1 MVNAFWRQYRKII
14 ANLRVETV
22 NGLPHTK
29 GQLQIRHWHRRVIIP
44 IAACMTQ
51 FTPASPPPATKDIQ
65 FREFVMLCACL
76 MAMNAMSI
84 DPMLPALPAIG
95 RDLAIPHPNDRQL
108 IISVYFLGLG
118 VGSLLFGV
126 LSDRYGRKKILGGAM
141 VLFILSSVACAGAQS
156 FSMMLVGRACAGFFA
171 GASRVITVG
180 IIRDRFRGDA
190 MARVMSLIFAVF
202 MLIPVMAPSFGQAI
216 LWIAPWRWIF
226 WALAILATAIL
237 LWMMMRLPE
246 TLLPENRTRI
256 TPRALMHTVAQIV
269 RTRSSIGYMLAS
281 GVVMGG
287 LIGFILSV
295 QQIFFD
301 IFHAEHFFPIA
312 FACIAGSMGI
322 GSLVNSRLVS
332 RFGARRLSQSAL
344 IALILIA
351 LVHLAIIWAGWETMV
366 TFMLL
371 QSLTMVT
378 VAFTASNFSAISME
392 PFSKGAGVASSF
404 QAFLTTA
411 LSSALG
417 SIVGRAFN
425 GTTLPLTLG
434 LAVFGTLSFLILLWA
449 ERGRMFTRPNHAGL
463 RDVEMMH

>member
-1 MVNAFWRQYRKII
+1 MAENSPMGAQ
-14 ANLRVETV
+14 
-22 NGLPHTK
+22 P
-29 GQLQIRHWHRRVIIP
+29 
-44 IAACMTQ
+44 AA
-51 FTPASPPPATKDIQ
+51 KDIH
-65 FREFVMLCACL
+65 FREFVLLCACL
-76 MAMNAMSI
+76 MAMNALSI
-84 DPMLPALPAIG
+84 DPMLPALPDIG
-95 RDLAIPHPNDRQL
+95 RDLHIANPNDRQL
-108 IISVYFLGLG
+108 IISFYFMGLG

-126 LSDRYGRKKILGGAM
+126 LSDQFGRKKVLGGAM
-141 VLFILSSVACAGAQS
+141 ILFILSSIACAGAHS
-156 FSMMLVGRACAGFFA
+156 FTMLLIARTSAGFFA

-180 IIRDRFRGDA
+180 IIRDRFKGDA

-226 WALAILATAIL
+226 WALAIMASLIL
-237 LWMMMRLPE
+237 LWLMARMPE
-246 TLLPENRTRI
+246 TLRPENRMRI
-256 TPRALMHTVAQIV
+256 TVGGLLHTVGTIM
-269 RTRSSIGYMLAS
+269 RTRSSIGHMLAS

-301 IFHAEHFFPIA
+301 VFKAEEIFPIA
-312 FACIAGSMGI
+312 FALMAAGMGI

-332 RFGARRLSQSAL
+332 RFGARRLSQAAL
-344 IALILIA
+344 IAFILIA
-351 LVHLAIIWAGWETMV
+351 IVHVSVILSGRETIV

-371 QSLTMVT
+371 QGITMLT

-411 LSSALG
+411 LSATLG

-425 GTTLPLTLG
+425 GTTLPLAMG
-434 LAVFGTLSFLILLWA
+434 LLVFGSLSFLIVIWA
-449 ERGRMFTRPNHAGL
+449 ERGRLFTRPNNSGL
-463 RDVEMMH
+463 RDVEFETVH

>member
-1 MVNAFWRQYRKII
+1 MTHI
-14 ANLRVETV
+14 A
-22 NGLPHTK
+22 
-29 GQLQIRHWHRRVIIP
+29 
-44 IAACMTQ
+44 
-51 FTPASPPPATKDIQ
+51 PASPPAAKDIQ
-65 FREFVMLCACL
+65 FREFVLLCACL

-126 LSDRYGRKKILGGAM
+126 LSDRYGRKKVLGSAM
-141 VLFILSSVACAGAQS
+141 VLFILSSIACAGAQS
-156 FSMMLVGRACAGFFA
+156 FPMMLAGRACAGFFA

-180 IIRDRFRGDA
+180 IVRDRFRGDA

-226 WALAILATAIL
+226 WALAILSTAIL
-237 LWMMMRLPE
+237 LWMMVRMPE

-256 TPRALMHTVAQIV
+256 TPRALMHTVGQII

-301 IFHAEHFFPIA
+301 IFHAEHVFPIA

-332 RFGARRLSQSAL
+332 RFGARRLSQGAL

-351 LVHLAIIWAGWETMV
+351 LVHLAIIQAGWETMV

-371 QSLTMVT
+371 QALTMVT

-434 LAVFGTLSFLILLWA
+434 LAVFGILSFLILLWA
-449 ERGRMFTRPNHAGL
+449 ERGRLFTRPNHGEL
-463 RDVEMMH
+463 RDVEVMH

>member
-1 MVNAFWRQYRKII
+1 MAQ
-14 ANLRVETV
+14 
-22 NGLPHTK
+22 
-29 GQLQIRHWHRRVIIP
+29 
-44 IAACMTQ
+44 
-51 FTPASPPPATKDIQ
+51 TPPSAPAQGPVPAGKDIQ
-65 FREFVMLCACL
+65 FREFVLLCACL
-76 MAMNAMSI
+76 MAMNALSI

-95 RDLAIPHPNDRQL
+95 RDLAIAQPNDRQL
-108 IISVYFLGLG
+108 IISVYFMGLG

-126 LSDRYGRKKILGGAM
+126 LSDRYGRKRVLGWAM
-141 VLFILSSVACAGAQS
+141 ILFILSSMACAAAQS
-156 FSMMLVGRACAGFFA
+156 FPMMLIGRASAGFFA

-180 IIRDRFRGDA
+180 IVRDRFRGDA

-226 WALAILATAIL
+226 WALAIMASLIL
-237 LWMMMRLPE
+237 LWMMARMPE
-246 TLLPENRTRI
+246 TLAPENRMRI
-256 TPRALMHTVAQIV
+256 TVGALLNTVGTIL

-301 IFHAEHFFPIA
+301 IFKAEHLFPIA
-312 FACIAGSMGI
+312 FATIAGCMGI

-332 RFGARRLSQSAL
+332 RFGARRLSQGAL
-344 IALILIA
+344 IAFVLIA
-351 LVHLAIIWAGWETMV
+351 IAHLAVILSGQETIM

-371 QSLTMVT
+371 QSMTMIT

-411 LSSALG
+411 LSATLG
-417 SIVGRAFN
+417 SIVGRAFD
-425 GTTLPLTLG
+425 GTTLPLTMG
-434 LAVFGTLSFLILLWA
+434 LLLFGSLSFLIVIWA
-449 ERGRMFTRPNHAGL
+449 ERGKLFTRPNNSGL
-463 RDVEMMH
+463 RDIEFEVMH